1 MKWSGP
7 GGVNMID
14 SLLWWG
20 SVVYVQLYITSRKWT
35 VRLGSLLGL
44 YESFHSWA
52 QLTNNVASA
61 NR

>member
-20 SVVYVQLYITSRKWT
+20 SVVYVHHIKEMDCTAMFAT
-35 VRLGSLLGL
+35 G
-44 YESFHSWA
+44 A
-52 QLTNNVASA
+52 I
-61 NR
+61 